1 MIKEDKPSVREIA
14 VGITQGFDPRNGSF
28 LELPFQAQ
36 AQIQYKLLWFVQ
48 VFGPPT
54 EDGEDFLI
62 EDYEGT
68 SRGKVL
74 DVLSEYSDRTDPYT
88 NAVYD
93 QVVLD
98 LDPGEI
104 NRLSFVSREV
114 AEAVTVVSDLEYA
127 MKNQEQ

>member
-1 MIKEDKPSVREIA
+1 MSRCVVRIKEDKPSVREIA
-14 VGITQGFDPRNGSF
+14 VGITKGFDPSIGFSLN
-28 LELPFQAQ
+28 
-36 AQIQYKLLWFVQ
+36 WFVQ

-54 EDGEDFLI
+54 EDGEEFLI
-62 EDYEGT
+62 EDYEGA

-74 DVLSEYSDRTDPYT
+74 EVLSEYSDRTDPYT

-98 LDPGEI
+98 LDPGEL
-104 NRLSFVSREV
+104 NRLSFVSKET
-114 AEAVTVVSDLEYA
+114 AEAATVVSDLEYA